1 MGNGAEGGGRWRA
14 GRQLGLLVA
23 AAAGATVVVA
33 AVASRRLGR
42 RRTTAMSPE
51 NSLAGPAI
59 DRTVRP
65 AVDTTIGPSVDKVE
79 APGDKTPLVAT
90 AIVSVD
96 PAMPSVSPESTV
108 DTAPPA
114 ADAATTPVGGALLDH
129 DPALDADLATSL
141 EVGAPA
147 GSATDAPAIGSDA
160 SPRRRSRAIAGVV
173 AVVVVLLV
181 GAGAMVAAGT
191 GEDDPAPADA
201 EPAPDATTSTRPTT
215 TTLAPVA
222 AADAFGLAAQ
232 RLTGAGSFTYT
243 GTVSATDVSQAR
255 PMLWLAVEA
264 SIEGQVATSTGR
276 LHEVAVTDDG
286 QAAETVADG
295 ATVWGRRAPA
305 VDELADER
313 YEAIPALSE
322 DGLPSK
328 GAVLLPLWLAAAI
341 DPTEVAADELGRRT
355 FRGTIPA
362 DVLGEIE
369 RERRPVD
376 ATIVLTLDDV
386 GDPVRVEITAS
397 PAGPPFH
404 LLFEL
409 AGLGSPVAI
418 EPPAPTPP

>member
-1 MGNGAEGGGRWRA
+1 MGDGVTRPRTFYRCVRMGNGAEGGGRRRA
-14 GRQLGLLVA
+14 GRQLGPLVA
-23 AAAGATVVVA
+23 AATGATVVVA

-65 AVDTTIGPSVDKVE
+65 AVDTTISPSVDKVE

-129 DPALDADLATSL
+129 DPAPDPDLATSL

-160 SPRRRSRAIAGVV
+160 SPRRRSRAIAGVVV

-215 TTLAPVA
+215 TTLPPVT

-264 SIEGQVATSTGR
+264 SIEGQVATSTSR

-295 ATVWGRRAPA
+295 ATVWGRRASA
-305 VDELADER
+305 VDALADER

-328 GAVLLPLWLAAAI
+328 GAALLPLWLAAAI
-341 DPTEVAADELGRRT
+341 DPTEVAADE
-355 FRGTIPA
+355 P
-362 DVLGEIE
+362 
-369 RERRPVD
+369 
-376 ATIVLTLDDV
+376 
-386 GDPVRVEITAS
+386 
-397 PAGPPFH
+397 GPPH
-404 LLFEL
+404 VPGHHPCRRSRRDR
-409 AGLGSPVAI
+409 A
-418 EPPAPTPP
+418 